1 MEASGVANF
10 TFSQEHK
17 KHLNASEQQ
26 ELIKTFKNYDKDS
39 DGKMNA
45 EEYRNIL
52 IDLGNRKTTLEQ
64 AKENMK
70 QYDKTGDGLI
80 NWEEFVLMTISMK
93 GDEGNKFGTLVGDKA
108 SLETAGGGK
117 HTYSLEEVAT
127 FSNMINVTLEKDE
140 DCKHK
145 VPIKVDGDDLFHAF
159 DDGIVLCKLT
169 MAVDPECIDR
179 RAINFGE

>member
-26 ELIKTFKNYDKDS
+26 ELIKTFKNYDKDG

-64 AKENMK
+64 A
-70 QYDKTGDGLI
+70 
-80 NWEEFVLMTISMK
+80 
-93 GDEGNKFGTLVGDKA
+93 
-108 SLETAGGGK
+108 
-117 HTYSLEEVAT
+117 
-127 FSNMINVTLEKDE
+127 
-140 DCKHK
+140 
-145 VPIKVDGDDLFHAF
+145 
-159 DDGIVLCKLT
+159 
-169 MAVDPECIDR
+169 
-179 RAINFGE
+179 